1 LPITAYYAII
11 NREMAVELDDVDI
24 RLLTVLQGDADR
36 TNVELARLVGLSP
49 PRRCTAS
56 AG

>member
-1 LPITAYYAII
+1 LT
-11 NREMAVELDDVDI
+11 LDDVDI

-36 TNVELARLVGLSP
+36 TNVESPDWSGFPP